1 MTSRQRAQ
9 SYANTSEASGRR
21 HQSPVQTKEDFQ
33 VDFSRIDK
41 MLEKWT

>member
-1 MTSRQRAQ
+1 MPILLKRLVVGI
-9 SYANTSEASGRR
+9 NRR
-21 HQSPVQTKEDFQ
+21 LQTKEDFQ